1 MTTGKY
7 AYILAFSPNRVLIDF
22 SPNRARAATMN
33 FFKAKSKSP
42 QELVRQTR
50 DAIVSMEKDPANK
63 KVAEKVRDRESCSSY
78 CWSEGHV

>member
-1 MTTGKY
+1 
-7 AYILAFSPNRVLIDF
+7 
-22 SPNRARAATMN
+22 MN